1 LPLAHPEDVV
11 NIVSRG
17 MELAEAPGHQALR
30 ARSTRSRPAIAVGPM
45 ETIIEWRLLLI
56 NQTDQQIESLILSV
70 EGTARAQ
77 QVDASPPH
85 EPLMA
90 RAPLEVIVPVKLLP
104 GAMPSSLHLSARVVG
119 VRFADGSTLG
129 ESGLARSPALP
140 TGADPAPAG
149 DEPGEAAEARDPG
162 APGNA
167 GGSGG

>member
-77 QVDASPPH
+77 QVDAIPAH

-104 GAMPSSLHLSARVVG
+104 GAMPSSLHLSAKVVG

-129 ESGLARSPALP
+129 ESGPARSPALP
-140 TGADPAPAG
+140 KGADPARDAADAG
-149 DEPGEAAEARDPG
+149 DAGEAAEARDPG
-162 APGNA
+162 DA